1 MENYIVRIYRRTND
15 NPDNITGIVEN
26 PDSGENIPFHSNE
39 EFTNIFI
46 TTGSTAMPGDKNL
59 QAVEQ
64 RKYRR
69 FPIRNSTLIFDE
81 TTDVGEII
89 DLSLGGLS
97 FHCSNMPDESKGSF
111 KVGILCEGA
120 ENFCTGR
127 INCKKLM
134 ARHSEN
140 DKHVGGR
147 KFGIEFDGLNESQK
161 NQLEQI
167 IQNCSTV

>member
-1 MENYIVRIYRRTND
+1 MENYIVRIYRRENT
-15 NPDNITGIVEN
+15 NPDSITGIVEK
-26 PDSGENIPFHSNE
+26 PDSGENISFRNNE
-39 EFTNIFI
+39 EFFNIFVPSEA
-46 TTGSTAMPGDKNL
+46 STDENHSQVM
-59 QAVEQ
+59 EQ

-89 DLSLGGLS
+89 DISLGGLS
-97 FHCSNMPDESKGSF
+97 FHCPNMPDESKGTF

-134 ARHSEN
+134 VRHAGN

-147 KFGIEFDGLNESQK
+147 KFGIEFDGLNASQK
-161 NQLEQI
+161 SQLEHI
-167 IQNCSTV
+167 IKNCSTS